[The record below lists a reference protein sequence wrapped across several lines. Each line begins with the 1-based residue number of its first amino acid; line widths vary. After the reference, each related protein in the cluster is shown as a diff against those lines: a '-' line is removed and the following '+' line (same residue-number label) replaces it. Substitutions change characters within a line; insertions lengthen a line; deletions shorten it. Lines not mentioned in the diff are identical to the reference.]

1 MPAFGAGRTDNSHN
15 PVVMESLPAQDYSV
29 SVRIPLSVPEPVFVS
44 VPFSGEP
51 MMSSRLF
58 ARLPALLAACAS
70 VLCMSAASAADP
82 VKAAFVYIGPT
93 GDHGW
98 TYSHDQG
105 RKAVDTKLGAKV
117 KTAFV
122 ENVPETA
129 DAERV
134 IRDLAAKGNKVIF
147 ATSFGY
153 MNAMEKVA
161 KSFPK
166 TVFMH
171 ATGYKTSKNLG
182 VYDVKTYEGAYMLGV
197 VAGKMSK
204 SNKLGVVGSFPIPEV
219 IRNINAFTIGAR
231 SVNPAISTKV
241 IWVNTWFDPG
251 KEREAA
257 LTLIAQGADVLMQN
271 TDSPAI
277 VQAAQEKGVYAFG
290 WDSDMSKFGGK
301 AHLAASVLYWG
312 IIYNQEIEKV
322 IAGTWKTTDIWYGV
336 KEGAVNIQDFGP
348 STPADVKKLAEERR
362 DAIKAG
368 KLHPFT
374 GPLKDNAGKE
384 MLAAGKVMPD
394 VDLRKMN
401 AYVEGVEG
409 TIPK

>member
-1 MPAFGAGRTDNSHN
+1 
-15 PVVMESLPAQDYSV
+15 
-29 SVRIPLSVPEPVFVS
+29 
-44 VPFSGEP
+44 
-51 MMSSRLF
+51 MSSMLQKC
-58 ARLPALLAACAS
+58 ARMAALTVSMLAMTMAN
-70 VLCMSAASAADP
+70 AADP

-98 TYSHDQG
+98 TYAHDQG
-105 RKAVDTKLGAKV
+105 RKATEAALAGKV
-117 KTAFV
+117 TTTAV

-134 IRDLAAKGNKVIF
+134 IRDLASKGNKIIF

-166 TVFMH
+166 VAFMH
-171 ATGYKTSKNLG
+171 ATGYKMSKNLG
-182 VYDVKTYEGAYMLGV
+182 IYDVRTYEGAYMLGV

-204 SNKLGVVGSFPIPEV
+204 SGKLGVVGSFPIPEV
-219 IRNINAFTIGAR
+219 IRNIDAFTIGAR
-231 SVNPAISTKV
+231 SVNPKVTTKV
-241 IWVNTWFDPG
+241 IWVSTWFDPG

-257 LTLIAQGADVLMQN
+257 LTLISQGADVLMQN
-271 TDSPAI
+271 TDSPAV
-277 VQAAQEKGVYAFG
+277 VQAAQEKGIYAFG

-301 AHLAASVLYWG
+301 AQLAASVLNWSV
-312 IIYNQEIEKV
+312 IYNQEVSKV
-322 IAGTWKTTDIWYGV
+322 VDGSWKPSAIWYGV
-336 KEGAVNIQDFGP
+336 KEGAVNIDNFGP

-374 GPLKDNAGKE
+374 GPLKDNTGKE
-384 MLAAGKVMPD
+384 IVAAGKTPSD
-394 VDLRKMN
+394 ADLGKWN
-401 AYVEGVEG
+401 VYVEGVEG
-409 TIPK
+409 SIPK